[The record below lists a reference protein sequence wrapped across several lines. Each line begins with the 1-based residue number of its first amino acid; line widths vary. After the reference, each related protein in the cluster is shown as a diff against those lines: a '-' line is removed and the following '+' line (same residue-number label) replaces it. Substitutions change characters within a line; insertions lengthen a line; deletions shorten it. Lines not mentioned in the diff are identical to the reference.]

1 MPDAVHLAQSL
12 VSGGLVVGLIYGLVA
27 IGFCVICNKAEAAHA

>member
-1 MPDAVHLAQSL
+1 MPDAVQLAQSL

-27 IGFCVICNKAEAAHA
+27 IAGYPGTEAAHA